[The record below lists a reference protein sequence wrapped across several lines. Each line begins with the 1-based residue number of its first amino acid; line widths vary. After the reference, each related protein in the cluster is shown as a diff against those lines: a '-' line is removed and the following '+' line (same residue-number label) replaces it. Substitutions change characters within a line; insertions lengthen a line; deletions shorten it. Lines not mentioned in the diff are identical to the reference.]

1 MLVET
6 KGEPMITYGKLDLLS
21 SLKNN
26 NINTLRSLE
35 RREFEV
41 GPTSDHAK
49 MEFSTLVMASRRVAM
64 NIHVNTIATTAIKDS
79 GHELYVKRGAQ
90 DFYLHLALMLIDP
103 T

>member
-1 MLVET
+1 
-6 KGEPMITYGKLDLLS
+6 MITYGKLDLLS

-26 NINTLRSLE
+26 NNIYTIWSLE

-49 MEFSTLVMASRRVAM
+49 MEFSTLVMGSRRVAM
-64 NIHVNTIATTAIKDS
+64 NIHVNTTATTAIKDS
-79 GHELYVKRGAQ
+79 GHELYVKRGHRTST
-90 DFYLHLALMLIDP
+90 LH